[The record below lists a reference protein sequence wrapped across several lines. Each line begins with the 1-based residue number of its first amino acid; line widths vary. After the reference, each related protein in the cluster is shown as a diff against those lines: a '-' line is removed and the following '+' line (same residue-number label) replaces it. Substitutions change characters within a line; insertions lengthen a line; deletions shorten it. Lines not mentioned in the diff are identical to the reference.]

1 MLYQGYMPL
10 QSEIDDKRNAN
21 PETGEYGESLVFN
34 DFMKKYKP
42 SDSYEVIWA
51 SKKGKKY
58 D

>member
-1 MLYQGYMPL
+1 MLYQGYMPS
-10 QSEIDDKRNAN
+10 QSEIDDKRNAIQK
-21 PETGEYGESLVFN
+21 TGEYGEASFN
-34 DFMKKYKP
+34 DFMTKIQP